1 MKTAVCINI
10 VVFLFSLTNTNA
22 RETLRIGVYI
32 DLTGF
37 LPAMELAL
45 KTIEDDITLPF
56 TFNVTLND
64 SMVSSI
70 TRSRR
75 SLCQYKLPWTFNYTS
90 SDELAV

>member
-1 MKTAVCINI
+1 MKTAVCITI

-22 RETLRIGVYI
+22 RETLRLGVYI

-45 KTIEDDITLPF
+45 KTIKDDKTLPF

-70 TRSRR
+70 ARSRR
-75 SLCQYKLPWTFNYTS
+75 SLCQYKLPWNFNYIHP
-90 SDELAV
+90 VMN